1 MKRDVLFLQD
11 SYIKSMKIVICIII
25 CSMLF
30 ILSSC
35 GGKGSEQRPFNG
47 TFVTSS
53 GIKFELKE
61 DSTTFIQFDDSLNF
75 EGKWSIR
82 YSDDSTAFANIEF
95 AGKSDYYYLKG
106 GKLYHSEREMLG
118 DKMGATVEYLE
129 E

>member
-1 MKRDVLFLQD
+1 
-11 SYIKSMKIVICIII
+11 MKIVIYIII
-25 CSMLF
+25 CCTLL

-82 YSDDSTAFANIEF
+82 YSDDSTVYANIEF

-106 GKLYHSEREMLG
+106 EKLYHSEREMLS
-118 DKMGATVEYLE
+118 DKMGATVEYLKE
-129 E
+129 